1 MKFIKVK
8 QIRYINGRVE
18 QDIYM
23 NLEAIDY
30 IGLEGG
36 PEYAIIMDNHSLM
49 VDENDLHRILKAIEG
64 HIVQQIIDR
73 YQLKSS

>member
-64 HIVQQIIDR
+64 HIVQ
-73 YQLKSS
+73 